1 MKPRHLRLGAPKRG
15 PRRRVGIKAAFGGS
29 YPPGYNARKNA
40 VEVGQL
46 ANRIATLTSNQ
57 SQLPGW
63 VEDYLAVAR
72 ANLDQVHSYLAYEG
86 SGQGVRFVSDGQAQ
100 FGGRSRPQAGAPCGR
115 PTDCRMVWPVEIRR
129 GCHPGRPTYGWGR
142 PHSTMN
148 RQKYYPPTY

>member
-1 MKPRHLRLGAPKRG
+1 MHYRNHRLGYPNRV
-15 PRRRVGIKAAFGGS
+15 RRTTVPIKSAFGGS

-40 VEVGQL
+40 VEVGQI
-46 ANRIATLTSNQ
+46 ANHIASIVTNKSN
-57 SQLPGW
+57 LPGW

-86 SGQGVRFVSDGQAQ
+86 SGQGVRFVSDDQAQ
-100 FGGRSRPQAGAPCGR
+100 FGGRGRPQAGAPCGR
-115 PTDCRMVWPVEIRR
+115 QTDCMMVWPVEIRR

-142 PHSTMN
+142 PRSTMN